1 MEVGF
6 VEVVSWRSGE
16 RQAGIGMQNEKE
28 NVKKKKIKYAK
39 KSIKLKSY
47 LFNRVIK
54 LKKISISLA

>member
-28 NVKKKKIKYAK
+28 NVKKKENQICKEVNKAQIL
-39 KSIKLKSY
+39 S
-47 LFNRVIK
+47 F
-54 LKKISISLA
+54 